1 MVTNKGKKNVD
12 AVKTIKEVIKA
23 TDKLPVESP
32 FGDTSSNTRL
42 DEVEGNT
49 EIISKVKRLMKL
61 KGYDEETAIKY
72 VMKKLRKDGATKE
85 VILIPE
91 KTLSDVPKKSKL
103 GKLPREA
110 EKIKGKISNIV
121 KIHQKQLD
129 SFMKK
134 FNQSS
139 SSMSSQFL
147 ETIAPAFLA
156 HEDAMNYVT
165 VALRDGLSYDGE
177 IDLEILPMLEWAAR
191 ISYLAVFLE
200 NINMPEDV
208 KNRYLRLST
217 SRAVEKAFT
226 TKHSPYTK
234 INGADGKVAGIVT
247 SISDDSK
254 KVKNSLE
261 LVKKLQDKAKGVKVS
276 QNDNSPLG
284 AVKTKN
290 GGKKR

>member
-134 FNQSS
+134 FNQTSRVNQCRS
-139 SSMSSQFL
+139 KFKSADSCQ
-147 ETIAPAFLA
+147 
-156 HEDAMNYVT
+156 
-165 VALRDGLSYDGE
+165 
-177 IDLEILPMLEWAAR
+177 
-191 ISYLAVFLE
+191 
-200 NINMPEDV
+200 NINI
-208 KNRYLRLST
+208 
-217 SRAVEKAFT
+217 
-226 TKHSPYTK
+226 PY
-234 INGADGKVAGIVT
+234 
-247 SISDDSK
+247 
-254 KVKNSLE
+254 
-261 LVKKLQDKAKGVKVS
+261 
-276 QNDNSPLG
+276 
-284 AVKTKN
+284 
-290 GGKKR
+290 